1 MTCKDCV
8 HYDVCKRDIAI
19 CVCRISKKV
28 EMLCDYFKDKTRF
41 VELPCKVGDTVYRI
55 IHLNDKYL
63 QNTNKLKIA
72 DWWQIVEIGIYQ
84 DDICFIDDSDN
95 EFTIDDIGKTVFL
108 TREEAEEKL
117 KENRYND

>member
-1 MTCKDCV
+1 MTCKDCA
-8 HYDVCKRDIAI
+8 HYDI
-19 CVCRISKKV
+19 CLFHIDEET
-28 EMLCDYFKDKTRF
+28 EMTVNECDQFKDKTRF

-55 IHLNDKYL
+55 IHSKDKYRHY
-63 QNTNKLKIA
+63 TNKLEIA

-108 TREEAEEKL
+108 TREEVEKAL
-117 KENRYND
+117 ERSKE